1 MLDSIQIISIVDIL
15 GVSLLGLTLLI
26 YFIAGVVKGTIGIG
40 FPTTVIS
47 LLAQFVDA
55 RTAIG
60 LAIIPMVVTNV
71 WQVYRSRQIIWAL
84 SNFWIFWATML
95 VGIAVFTL
103 LASTIPVMLL
113 TLVLGV
119 VIALYAATSLYKPVV
134 KISPQHDTKAQLIGG
149 VFAGAMGG
157 LAGLWAP
164 PIVIY
169 LTARGVSKEQFV
181 ATSGV
186 LLFSGS
192 SILLFGYWQQELVSP
207 SIMILSCVL
216 VIPAMLGMVIGE
228 RLRNA
233 LSAKGFERVLLWTF
247 LLMGLNLVRR
257 ALM

>member
-1 MLDSIQIISIVDIL
+1 MLDFIDISSIVNIF
-15 GVSLLGLTLLI
+15 GASLLGLTLLI
-26 YFIAGVVKGTIGIG
+26 YFLAGVVKGTIGIG

-47 LLAQFVDA
+47 LMAQFTDA

-71 WQVYRSRQIIWAL
+71 WQVYRSRQIMWAL
-84 SNFWIFWATML
+84 SNFWVFWATML
-95 VGIAVFTL
+95 VGIAAFTL
-103 LASTIPVMLL
+103 LASTIPVTLL

-134 KISPQHDTKAQLIGG
+134 KIPPQHDTKAQVVGG
-149 VFAGAMGG
+149 VVSGILGG

-169 LTARGVSKEQFV
+169 LSARGVTKEQFV
-181 ATSGV
+181 AASGV
-186 LLFSGS
+186 LLLSGS
-192 SILLFGYWQQELVSP
+192 SVLLLGYWQHDLLST
-207 SIMILSCVL
+207 SIMTLSCVL
-216 VIPAMLGMVIGE
+216 VIPAMAGMVVGE
-228 RLRNA
+228 RLRNLLTA
-233 LSAKGFERVLLWTF
+233 NGFEKVLLWTF